1 VKNVLDYRTIISLE
15 IEENNIFRPH
25 IKQHAH
31 TVYTGFTRQGAG
43 AIEAERGAAMNVVCL
58 P

>member
-1 VKNVLDYRTIISLE
+1 VLDYRTIISLE

-31 TVYTGFTRQGAG
+31 TVIT
-43 AIEAERGAAMNVVCL
+43 IVNHMNKLKAEEYSFVYHTTNHEL
-58 P
+58 N